1 MINGIDKTEILID
14 LSKFFLIKNNNI
26 ELHISTLCLYK
37 DRHSVAELKGV
48 NLTNCLAALLG
59 VL

>member
-1 MINGIDKTEILID
+1 M
-14 LSKFFLIKNNNI
+14 
-26 ELHISTLCLYK
+26 LCLCK
-37 DRHSVAELKGV
+37 DRHSVAELKGI